1 MTLPRAAL
9 SDDDLRRERRRLRRP
24 GLAWVGV
31 TLMFALPLVFESAY
45 ALSGG
50 DHYLPAVATVERAAG
65 SDTGLRL
72 AWEGEDGHDT
82 YDLDAFAVDELQL
95 EVGDDVAVR
104 YQSGDDGAYLPDIE
118 SVDPDTLAD
127 PGDPALWLP
136 LLLSALTTGTLVRT
150 SRAGVRRLR
159 AACAPDAV
167 RTPYDAGW
175 LLLGRAGHPVAELT
189 PPHGARAY
197 AVGPAGCLHASDLP
211 RSLEVLGAPRRGDL
225 LLTPT
230 TDGVRSLGRWCR
242 PVPSSLTKAVPLPAT
257 ARLLPRTYVHA
268 AVQTLARISL
278 LLVAS
283 SFGFAV
289 AGGGRLPLPER
300 WPSACC
306 WGSARRTC
314 RGSGCGSTTPG
325 SACRPGRG
333 GACRCRG
340 RTSRAW
346 SRPGGGRRWCGATAH
361 GSCCPPPAGPAGC
374 RRGSGGRSGQ
384 APCWPTSP
392 QSSPPRPEP
401 HCAASVPAA
410 RSPGGRRRPAEP
422 RGRRHPAPSPWG
434 RPWRSCWS
442 APSPARSRPPAWRS
456 PS

>member
-1 MTLPRAAL
+1 MTLPGTAL

-31 TLMFALPLVFESAY
+31 TLLFALPLVFESAY

-159 AACAPDAV
+159 AACAPNAV

-289 AGGGRLPLPER
+289 AGGGRAAAGALAVGLLLGLGAAHLSRQRVRLDDAGVGVQTWPGRRVQVPWADVAGLEPSGRRQALVRRDGTRVVLPAT
-300 WPSACC
+300 S
-306 WGSARRTC
+306 
-314 RGSGCGSTTPG
+314 
-325 SACRPGRG
+325 RPGRLSTRQRREVG
-333 GACRCRG
+333 Q
-340 RTSRAW
+340 
-346 SRPGGGRRWCGATAH
+346 RPLADIAAVVAAAT
-361 GSCCPPPAGPAGC
+361 
-374 RRGSGGRSGQ
+374 
-384 APCWPTSP
+384 
-392 QSSPPRPEP
+392 
-401 HCAASVPAA
+401 
-410 RSPGGRRRPAEP
+410 
-422 RGRRHPAPSPWG
+422 
-434 RPWRSCWS
+434 
-442 APSPARSRPPAWRS
+442 
-456 PS
+456 